1 MSISFDP
8 TPPPSHSHAHSFS
21 YSHKTKEMTISY
33 SHQYHHDCSSHG
45 LITPPYEMRS
55 ATDLN
60 AMDASN
66 ILVPASNTRYNL
78 RKHPQ
83 QPSLYPLPNHTYQNN
98 NYNPYVHS
106 RERSASSSSQQMNG
120 SAHTL
125 IRPSSPSFD
134 FESRDFNVGEFTAS
148 V

>member
-1 MSISFDP
+1 
-8 TPPPSHSHAHSFS
+8 
-21 YSHKTKEMTISY
+21 MTISY
-33 SHQYHHDCSSHG
+33 PDHYHHDYSSHG

-55 ATDLN
+55 ATDLH

-66 ILVPASNTRYNL
+66 ILVPSSNPRYNL

-83 QPSLYPLPNHTYQNN
+83 QPSLYPLPNATYQNN
-98 NYNPYVHS
+98 NYNQYVHS
-106 RERSASSSSQQMNG
+106 RQRSTSSSSQQMNG
-120 SAHTL
+120 SAHGL
-125 IRPSSPSFD
+125 IRPSSPSID